1 MPWNAAQTARK
12 NLKKEKTVYETKTDR
27 ISSYNA
33 GIVPIVITNHLEA
46 VVGAAGSLEGG
57 IHSSYGATADS
68 TLGFQY
74 DSRTGKVEE
83 VKEGNLNSDGL
94 EWSTVEVNGR
104 LEAYIAIRLSAKL

>member
-12 NLKKEKTVYETKTDR
+12 NLKRKTVYERKLPN
-27 ISSYNA
+27 IEFNA
-33 GIVPIVITNHLEA
+33 GIVPIVITNHMEA

-74 DSRTGKVEE
+74 DTAEQ
-83 VKEGNLNSDGL
+83 
-94 EWSTVEVNGR
+94 
-104 LEAYIAIRLSAKL
+104 AK